1 MEIRLADISGR
12 IFDKMAEG
20 GDLLR
25 DSAAAVGAGAQE
37 AELDGLMERFI
48 LYEQELSALGEEQG
62 RNLIAR
68 VPA

>member
-1 MEIRLADISGR
+1 MQTRRPHISGG
-12 IFDKMAEG
+12 IFHTRADG
-20 GDLLR
+20 GDRLR

-48 LYEQELSALGEEQG
+48 LYERELSALGEEQG